1 MNWNTMVKVA
11 RFHLVDRLSYT
22 ALPWGVLAINFAI
35 YLAIAATAGRGG
47 SVQIPSANLAAIYL
61 FFLLAGALS
70 IFRSLPFA
78 FALGVGRRSYYAG
91 TALLA
96 VSLAAVYGLALAVL
110 HVIEQATG
118 GWGTGLHF
126 FRVAYILAGP
136 WYLTWLTSFV
146 VLALMFAYGMWIGLV
161 YRRWNLLGLLAF
173 LAALAIVLGAGV
185 VITSHAHA
193 WPSIGRFFT
202 TISAAG
208 LTGLLAA
215 LTVALLA
222 GGYATMRR
230 VTV

>member
-1 MNWNTMVKVA
+1 MNWSTMVKVA
-11 RFHLVDRLSYT
+11 RFHLADRLSYT
-22 ALPWGVLAINFAI
+22 ALPWGVLAINLAI
-35 YLAIAATAGRGG
+35 YLAGAASAGKGA
-47 SVQIPSANLAAIYL
+47 QIPSANVAAIYL
-61 FFLLAGALS
+61 FFLIAGALS

-110 HVIEQATG
+110 QVIEQATG
-118 GWGTGLHF
+118 GWGVGLHF

-146 VLALMFAYGMWIGLV
+146 LLILMFVWGMWFGLV

-173 LAALAIVLGAGV
+173 LTALAIVVGVGV
-185 VITSHAHA
+185 VITSHVHA
-193 WPSIGRFFT
+193 WPAIGRFFT
-202 TISAAG
+202 TLSAAG

-215 LTVALLA
+215 LAMVLLA